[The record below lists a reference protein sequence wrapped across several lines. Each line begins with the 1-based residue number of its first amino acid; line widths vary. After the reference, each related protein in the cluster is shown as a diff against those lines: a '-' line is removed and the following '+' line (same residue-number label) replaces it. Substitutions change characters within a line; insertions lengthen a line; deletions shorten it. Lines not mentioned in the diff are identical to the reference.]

1 MIKWNCKLN
10 KILHTMEINKKPI
23 KKSLL
28 ITCLVLVVAFSCTAI
43 YIYLKSKAP
52 DIITSTTNIQK
63 IDYTTPSTEQK
74 QAGDDQKITNQTPV
88 STTVSTTITAKNV
101 TADTLQIRSMTSGAI
116 SNDGTCNL
124 TLTNGIAVISKTAA
138 TYAMPSSST
147 CQGFD
152 IARTELSNGTWQI
165 NLDVIIDGEKSSATG
180 EVTLE

>member
-1 MIKWNCKLN
+1 MTNYMK
-10 KILHTMEINKKPI
+10 I
-23 KKSLL
+23 KKTRKNKL
-28 ITCLVLVVAFSCTAI
+28 
-43 YIYLKSKAP
+43 
-52 DIITSTTNIQK
+52 IITSVIIIAIIISAGCGYWYWQTYLK
-63 IDYTTPSTEQK
+63 IDQSPISNGQTTDQTVNYSSPTTDQK
-74 QAGDDQKITNQTPV
+74 QAGEDQKITNQTPV
-88 STTVSTTITAKNV
+88 SITVSTTITAKNV